1 MVRNVGILY
10 SSAVDD
16 GMRVVVLLVLVTDG
30 DFMVREDGRSE
41 VKNNKQIIFYAIKC
55 NQKKSE
61 LPSTQNEG

>member
-41 VKNNKQIIFYAIKC
+41 VKNNKQIIFLC
-55 NQKKSE
+55 NQMQSE
-61 LPSTQNEG
+61 KIRASIDTE